1 VSDPLRQKRIVLLI
15 GHFGRGGCQRQAFL
29 LAREL
34 RDNRGLDAE
43 VWSLMRDGFD
53 REYADEFV
61 NAGIPIH
68 VLGFQRPVHSP
79 SRLQRG
85 FGWARELHSI
95 ISALRKKRVDVLLPY
110 TTWPNVVAGLSY
122 RLAGVEVCIWGE
134 RSAGSER
141 APTPERLAV
150 RQFRRFVANST
161 AGVDFLVSAMRVPLG
176 RISLIPNGIEVPAL
190 TSAKDWRASLE
201 LRRGQL
207 MVVKVANLTKFKDHA
222 TLLRAWKLV
231 QDGWESV
238 ERPVL
243 VLAGGHGE
251 TFAECEQ
258 YVREA
263 GLVETVRFPGM
274 ISDIPALLQSSDM
287 AAFSSRMEGM
297 PNGVLECM
305 AAGKAIVATDLPG
318 IRDAL
323 GQNGAGLLAVPG
335 DHQHFAAILL
345 DLLRNR
351 AKREQLG
358 QTNHSRILTEFSV
371 QHMTDRYLDTMREH
385 LGTGGST
392 VGRPRGIPDAA

>member
-53 REYADEFV
+53 PDYAQEFID
-61 NAGIPIH
+61 AGIPIK
-68 VLGFQRPVHSP
+68 VLGFQRPIHSP

-85 FGWARELHSI
+85 IDWARELRSI
-95 ISALRKKRVDVLLPY
+95 ITALRKKRVDVLLPY

-161 AGVDFLVSAMRVPLG
+161 AGSEFLVKEMHVLRS
-176 RISLIPNGIEVPAL
+176 RISVIPNGVELHPSVSE
-190 TSAKDWRASLE
+190 TDWRTRLG
-201 LRRGQL
+201 LRPGQL
-207 MVVKVANLTKFKDHA
+207 MVVKVASFTVFKDHG
-222 TLLRAWKLV
+222 TVLRAWKLV
-231 QDGWESV
+231 QDAWEGD

-243 VLAGGHGE
+243 VIAGGHGE
-251 TFAECEQ
+251 TFSECERL
-258 YVREA
+258 VLA
-263 GLVETVRFPGM
+263 SGLAATVRFPGM
-274 ISDIPALLQSSDM
+274 VSDIPSLLRASDM

-297 PNGVLECM
+297 PNAVLECM
-305 AAGKAIVATDLPG
+305 AAGKVVVATDLPG

-323 GQNGAGLLAVPG
+323 GPQGDDVLAQAGDYRQFSG
-335 DHQHFAAILL
+335 ILL

-351 AKREQLG
+351 SKRELLG
-358 QTNHSRILTEFSV
+358 QANRGRIVSEFSV
-371 QHMTDRYLDTMREH
+371 QRMADRHLEIVREC
-385 LGTGGST
+385 LGTGASAR
-392 VGRPRGIPDAA
+392 VLRRGIPDAA